1 MNLFDSDVLIEYL
14 RGNPAARPL
23 VEDAVRSGRAA
34 CSVVTR
40 FELLAGMRSGERGA
54 VRALLEA
61 MVNLDITEAVAGRA
75 GEWARTYRHSHAGI
89 GALDYLIAATAEI
102 EGADLLTLNVRHF
115 PMYPDLAPA
124 F

>member
-14 RGNPAARPL
+14 RGNPASRPL
-23 VEDAVRSGRAA
+23 VEDAIRSGVAA

-61 MVNLDITEAVAGRA
+61 MTNLDITEAVAGRA
-75 GEWARTYRHSHAGI
+75 GEWARTYRPSHSGI

-102 EGADLLTLNVRHF
+102 EGADLLTRNVRHF
-115 PMYPDLAPA
+115 PMYPDLAAA